1 MIGMRARARAG
12 LRWTRGERGSVLPLI
27 LVFLMIGLTAA
38 YVLVAATSLSIERK
52 RLLTIA
58 DAVALSASE
67 SFSAADVVFSDG
79 ELQPVLN
86 QTRVEDRALATLD
99 DLSAART
106 DSITLDS
113 ATAPDGVTA
122 HIVITGA
129 WSPPLAHA
137 LLPTGL
143 RITVSSDARVVLS

>member
-1 MIGMRARARAG
+1 MNGMRTRAQAG

-86 QTRVEDRALATLD
+86 QTRVDDRALATLD

-143 RITVSSDARVVLS
+143 RITVSSDARVMLS

>member
-1 MIGMRARARAG
+1 MRARARAG

>member
-1 MIGMRARARAG
+1 MIGMRVRARAG

-27 LVFLMIGLTAA
+27 LVFLMIGLAAA

-79 ELQPVLN
+79 ELQPVLS
-86 QTRVEDRALATLD
+86 QTRVEDRALATLE

-113 ATAPDGVTA
+113 ATSPDGVTA

>member
-1 MIGMRARARAG
+1 MRARARAG

-79 ELQPVLN
+79 ELQPVLS
-86 QTRVEDRALATLD
+86 QTRVEDRALATLE
-99 DLSAART
+99 DLSAARA

>member
-1 MIGMRARARAG
+1 MTGMRTRARTG
-12 LRWTRGERGSVLPLI
+12 LRWIRRDRGSVLPLV

-67 SFSAADVVFSDG
+67 SFSAVDVVFSDG
-79 ELQPVLN
+79 ELQPVLT
-86 QTRVEDRALATLD
+86 QTRVEDRALATLE
-99 DLSAART
+99 DLSAARADT
-106 DSITLDS
+106 ITLDS

-137 LLPTGL
+137 LLPTGI
-143 RITVSSDARVVLS
+143 RITVSSYARVVLS

>member
-1 MIGMRARARAG
+1 MSGMRARSRAG
-12 LRWTRGERGSVLPLI
+12 LRWMRGERGSVLPLI

-38 YVLVAATSLSIERK
+38 YVLVSATSLSIERK

>member
-1 MIGMRARARAG
+1 MRARARAG

-79 ELQPVLN
+79 ELQPVLS

-99 DLSAART
+99 DLSAARA

-122 HIVITGA
+122 HVVITGA

-137 LLPTGL
+137 LLPTGI

>member
-1 MIGMRARARAG
+1 MRARSRAG
-12 LRWTRGERGSVLPLI
+12 LRWMRGERGSVLPLI

-38 YVLVAATSLSIERK
+38 YVLVSATSLSIERK

-79 ELQPVLN
+79 ELQPVLS
-86 QTRVEDRALATLD
+86 QTRVEDRALATLE

-113 ATAPDGVTA
+113 ASAPDGVTA

>member
-1 MIGMRARARAG
+1 MRARAG

-27 LVFLMIGLTAA
+27 LVFLMIGLAAA

-79 ELQPVLN
+79 ELQPVLS
-86 QTRVEDRALATLD
+86 QTRVEDRALATLE

-113 ATAPDGVTA
+113 ATSPDGVTA